1 MQQTAQG
8 LRVLV
13 VEDVPEV
20 RGFLARTITTMG
32 YQGQQAAGGD
42 EALSLCEQA
51 MPEVVLT
58 DILMPGTDG
67 LTLTQRIRERWPAC
81 PVLVMTGHSDEAS
94 AIAALKAGA
103 CDYLK
108 KPINLD
114 HLRAALEGVA
124 QVLDAQ
130 RAESLNALSVERME
144 FQVSLGNF
152 LERLGPLTSLL
163 LRDVASLVTGPTRF
177 HLRIALQELLAN
189 AIEHGN
195 LAISADD
202 KMDALARGDYDRL
215 VEARRRDAQFAA
227 RRVSVRVTYD
237 RAQGYVRYRI
247 IDQGAGFNW
256 RTILAREEALQRQ
269 PGGSGRGIFL
279 VRTLVPALTF
289 NDKGNEVEMT
299 LPLSAPV
306 HLN

>member
-1 MQQTAQG
+1 
-8 LRVLV
+8 
-13 VEDVPEV
+13 
-20 RGFLARTITTMG
+20 
-32 YQGQQAAGGD
+32 
-42 EALSLCEQA
+42 

-67 LTLTQRIRERWPAC
+67 LTLTQRIRDRWPVC
-81 PVLVMTGHSDEAS
+81 PVIVMTGHSDEAS

-114 HLRAALEGVA
+114 DLKAALEGVA

-130 RAESLNALSVERME
+130 RAESLSALSVERME
-144 FQVSLGNF
+144 FEVSLGNA

-163 LRDVASLVTGPTRF
+163 LRDVAPLMTGPTRF

-195 LAISADD
+195 LAISADE
-202 KMDALARGDYDRL
+202 KMDALARGDYERL
-215 VEARRRDAQFAA
+215 VEARRRDSRFEA

-237 RAQGYVRYRI
+237 RGEGHVQYRI
-247 IDQGAGFNW
+247 TDQGAGFNW
-256 RTILAREEALQRQ
+256 RTVVARAETL
-269 PGGSGRGIFL
+269 GSRLEGAGRGIFL
-279 VRTLVPALTF
+279 VRTLVPVLTF
-289 NDKGNEVEMT
+289 NDKGNEVVMT
-299 LPLSAPV
+299 FPLSAPV

>member
-1 MQQTAQG
+1 VQRTPQG
-8 LRVLV
+8 LSVLV
-13 VEDVPEV
+13 VEDVPEI

-51 MPEVVLT
+51 LPEVVLT

-67 LTLTQRIRERWPAC
+67 LTLTQRIRDRWPAC
-81 PVLVMTGHSDEAS
+81 PVIVMTGHSDEAS

-114 HLRAALEGVA
+114 QLKAALEGVA

-130 RAESLNALSVERME
+130 RAESVNALSVERME
-144 FQVSLGNF
+144 FQVTLGNF

-163 LRDVASLVTGPTRF
+163 LRDVASLMTGPIRF
-177 HLRIALQELLAN
+177 HLRIALQELLTN

-215 VEARRRDAQFAA
+215 VEARSREARFAA
-227 RRVSVRVTYD
+227 RRLSVRVTYD
-237 RAQGYVRYRI
+237 RTEGYVRYRI
-247 IDQGAGFNW
+247 ADQGVGFNW

-269 PGGSGRGIFL
+269 PGGAGRGIFL
-279 VRTLVPALTF
+279 AKTLVPDLTF
-289 NDKGNEVEMT
+289 NDKGNEATLT
-299 LPLSAPV
+299 LPIT
-306 HLN
+306 LN